1 MKVKITYWEGGNTW
15 SEIIRANN
23 VQDAMKQV
31 KVNPV
36 RYQMLTEL
44 AKGSRKNIENY
55 LGDLIDS
62 IYAKKK

>member
-1 MKVKITYWEGGNTW
+1 MKTI
-15 SEIIRANN
+15 
-23 VQDAMKQV
+23 

-44 AKGSRKNIENY
+44 NKSNKFSNIENY

-62 IYAKKK
+62 AYAKKK

>member
-1 MKVKITYWEGGNTW
+1 MQLNACGTQGKK
-15 SEIIRANN
+15 NN
-23 VQDAMKQV
+23 WNWCERAMKQV

>member
-1 MKVKITYWEGGNTW
+1 MQSNACGTQGKKSNSNLCERT
-15 SEIIRANN
+15 
-23 VQDAMKQV
+23 MKQV

>member
-1 MKVKITYWEGGNTW
+1 
-15 SEIIRANN
+15 
-23 VQDAMKQV
+23 MKQV

-44 AKGSRKNIENY
+44 AKGSRKKIENY

>member
-1 MKVKITYWEGGNTW
+1 
-15 SEIIRANN
+15 
-23 VQDAMKQV
+23 MKQL

-44 AKGSRKNIENY
+44 VKGSKKNIEDY

>member
-1 MKVKITYWEGGNTW
+1 MQLNACGTQGKKSNCNWYE
-15 SEIIRANN
+15 RK
-23 VQDAMKQV
+23 MKQV

>member
-1 MKVKITYWEGGNTW
+1 MQSNACGTQGKKSNCNWYERT
-15 SEIIRANN
+15 
-23 VQDAMKQV
+23 MKQV